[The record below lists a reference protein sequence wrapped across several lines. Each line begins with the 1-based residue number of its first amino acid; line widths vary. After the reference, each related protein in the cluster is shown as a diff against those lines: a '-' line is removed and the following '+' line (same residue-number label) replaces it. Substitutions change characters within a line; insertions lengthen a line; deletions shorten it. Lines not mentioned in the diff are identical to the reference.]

1 MKHLFGSPPVAVDSA
16 EGPADRERGSEA
28 LPTMRWESAGA
39 TLAALLL
46 YIVTLAPSITWAH
59 DGADSGEL
67 LAAAVTN
74 GVPHPPGYPLYM
86 ILLQGWLWLTGLI
99 FPAADLAWRGNLFS
113 ALCAAL
119 SVGVTVVVL
128 GRLLAGYRWSKAWA
142 LLGGLAWAVSLLL
155 WTQAVVTEVYALHSL
170 LLALL
175 GWAVLCPDGRSRLSR
190 NPAGS
195 PHSAPAEGRVAGF
208 RSRYSR
214 RAALVLILAFGFAH
228 HLTFLLLL
236 PAALYYLW
244 TDPSAIPAPR
254 ARFTYLAGILAAAGV
269 LAALFYVRTP
279 LVAGTTPPPPVN
291 WGYPD
296 NLAGFWWLVS
306 GSAYRG
312 YFFTLEAKE
321 MLGRVASWAYT
332 VTTQYTPAGLGL
344 ALLGFAYLD
353 GSNPRLRN
361 FSVFWLLPVSLY
373 SISYY
378 TRDSEIY
385 LLPVVWLMAVW
396 MGFGLAVL
404 ADWLGRRPWHA
415 PWRAIVAT
423 GAVIGLTALLLFH
436 LPSVSLRGDREATDF
451 LAAVEERIEPGS
463 IIITT
468 GDTTTFAVWYGAWG
482 DGSLLAVAP
491 DAVIV
496 NYSLYQFDWYQR
508 LLDNLYPNVANV
520 GTSAQAL
527 IEANI
532 AARSIYLTE
541 KIPIIPDERL
551 QSEGPLW
558 RIK

>member
-1 MKHLFGSPPVAVDSA
+1 MDSA
-16 EGPADRERGSEA
+16 EGPADRERGSDA

-119 SVGVTVVVL
+119 SVGVTVMVL
-128 GRLLAGYRWSKAWA
+128 GHLLAGYKWGKVWA
-142 LLGGLAWAVSLLL
+142 LLGGLAWAVSPLL
-155 WTQAVVTEVYALHSL
+155 WTQAVITEVYALHSL

-175 GWAVLCPDGRSRLSR
+175 GWVILCRGGRPRL
-190 NPAGS
+190 
-195 PHSAPAEGRVAGF
+195 
-208 RSRYSR
+208 
-214 RAALVLILAFGFAH
+214 LVPILALGFAH

-236 PAALYYLW
+236 PAILYYLW
-244 TDPSAIPAPR
+244 TEPSALPAPR
-254 ARFTYLAGILAAAGV
+254 ARFMRLAGVVTAAGV
-269 LAALFYVRTP
+269 LAALFYVRTL